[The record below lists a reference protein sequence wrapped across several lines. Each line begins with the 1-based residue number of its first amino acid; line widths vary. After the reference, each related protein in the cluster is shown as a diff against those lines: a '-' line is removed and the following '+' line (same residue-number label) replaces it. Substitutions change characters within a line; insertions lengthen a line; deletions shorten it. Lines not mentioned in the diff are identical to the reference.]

1 MKKILIGGCSFS
13 ENINNKEYEWV
24 SWSKLLSLNDN
35 IEIKNTATSSYGQ
48 PKISE
53 SITNELLKNTYD
65 LVILQW
71 SGISRGYKLKE
82 TPSLSDLLGI
92 KTDKEEEIEEFF
104 ERMVDL
110 KNIEYIKR
118 SLIQIFLTQ
127 QFLEKINIPY
137 ISFWGW
143 KQIDDNILN
152 NKEVLELTK
161 KVYNNTWILKNK
173 NNGFAD
179 ECGVIERRSWK
190 DFHPTSK
197 CHYNFYKNLQPII
210 ENKLNLKLDS
220 NLL

>member
-13 ENINNKEYEWV
+13 EHINSKEYAWV
-24 SWSKLLSLNDN
+24 PWSKLLSLNSN
-35 IEIKNTATSSYGQ
+35 IEIKNIATSSYGQ

-71 SGISRGYKLKE
+71 SGTSRGYKFKE

-92 KTDKEEEIEEFF
+92 KPDKEEETELFF
-104 ERMVDL
+104 EKMVDL

-179 ECGVIERRSWK
+179 ECGVIKRMSLK

-197 CHYNFYKNLQPII
+197 CHYNFYKTLQPII